1 VASAGSS
8 ITHSALID
16 TAGGDDPIGVQA
28 VAPAGDSVPTGHAL
42 HDACPE
48 SGWKEFAGQY
58 CTNDD
63 PVVDVNDPG
72 GAGEQAAA
80 LLVLE

>member
-8 ITHSALID
+8 VTHSALID
-16 TAGGDDPIGVQA
+16 TADGDDPIGVHA

-48 SGWKEFAGQY
+48 SGWKVFAAQY

-63 PVVDVNDPG
+63 PVVDVNDPA